1 MLARLTIQN
10 YTIIDRLEI
19 GFSGG
24 LNIITGET
32 GAGKSII
39 IGALGLILG
48 DRADKKSLHR
58 SNGKCVI
65 EGSFQIAAYGLGEFF
80 TANDLDYDPE
90 TTLRREITADGKSR
104 RSEEHTSELQ
114 SLMSLSYAVFCL
126 NTKKITVTIRTK
138 ELIVIE

>member
-48 DRADKKSLHR
+48 DRADKKSLHS

-65 EGSFQIAAYGLGEFF
+65 EGSFQIAAYGLGAFF
-80 TANDLDYDPE
+80 TANDLDYDSE
-90 TTLRREITADGKSR
+90 TPLRRALTADGKPR
-104 RSEEHTSELQ
+104 ALEWER
-114 SLMSLSYAVFCL
+114 VGGG
-126 NTKKITVTIRTK
+126 R
-138 ELIVIE
+138 

>member
-32 GAGKSII
+32 GAGPSII

-58 SNGKCVI
+58 STGKCVI
-65 EGSFQIAAYGLGEFF
+65 EGSFQLAAYGLGEFF
-80 TANDLDYDPE
+80 TANYLNSDTD
-90 TTLRREITADGKSR
+90 TTLRREITGD
-104 RSEEHTSELQ
+104 
-114 SLMSLSYAVFCL
+114 
-126 NTKKITVTIRTK
+126 TKH
-138 ELIVIE
+138 